1 MNSYIFSFI
10 IHKFWKMLFIVNVF
24 ADRVCVVFA
33 SPLTVL
39 FALLCEH
46 VSKTPEMFACSQII
60 CEIRHACCHMSD
72 VSCAVSRSEI
82 LIISKRAPRGAR
94 ATLKSMMN

>member
-10 IHKFWKMLFIVNVF
+10 IHKFWKMLFIVKVF

-46 VSKTPEMFACSQII
+46 VSKSPEMIACSQII
-60 CEIRHACCHMSD
+60 CDFRHAWR
-72 VSCAVSRSEI
+72 VWV
-82 LIISKRAPRGAR
+82 
-94 ATLKSMMN
+94 NY